1 MSIPREEIDRQ
12 LLLAGNDEARSRR
25 RQIHASEIN
34 FRAMAPTGGTLAFN
48 SESIAGQAPEKLC
61 RKGLAP
67 VPEGRSIFR
76 TLTVRENLLL
86 GGMIRKDKAEAAAD
100 LGTGSGNL
108 SDPQDPLPRRCR
120 PPFRRRAAAACHR
133 PRHLAAPVAD
143 DDR

>member
-1 MSIPREEIDRQ
+1 MIVSCCLPGTTRPDRGAGKSTLLKSISG
-12 LLLAGNDEARSRR
+12 L
-25 RQIHASEIN
+25 
-34 FRAMAPTGGTLAFN
+34 MAPTGGTLAFN

-61 RKGLAP
+61 RKGLAL

-133 PRHLAAPVAD
+133 PRHPAAPVAD